1 MCLESKQEF
10 NRCEVNMN
18 PNSNLNLNGF
28 DIIVT
33 PDLPKMQLSDD
44 CPVTPACRT
53 EINLWM
59 IEFFGTTN
67 IVPDGQIISHGRSM
81 YVNPR
86 TRAML
91 KVS

>member
-1 MCLESKQEF
+1 
-10 NRCEVNMN
+10 MN
-18 PNSNLNLNGF
+18 PNSILDLNGF

-33 PDLPKMQLSDD
+33 PDIPKMQLSED
-44 CPVTPACRT
+44 CPVTPELRI
-53 EINLWM
+53 EVNLWM

-67 IVPDGQIISHGRSM
+67 IVPDGQILSSGRSI

-86 TRAML
+86 ARAML